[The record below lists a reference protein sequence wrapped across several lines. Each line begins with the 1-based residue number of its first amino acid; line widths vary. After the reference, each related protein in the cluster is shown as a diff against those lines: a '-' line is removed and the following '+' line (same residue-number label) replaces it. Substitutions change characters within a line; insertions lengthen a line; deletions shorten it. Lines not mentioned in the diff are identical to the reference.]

1 MASKWNKFTVG
12 DLTRSTPAVDEVVKS
27 TVKRA
32 AEAGLGIDMPDLRLV
47 AFAFG
52 RFSECGASDEEFEL
66 IAQQW
71 AELTPSLVNFNALC
85 DMLYGVPY
93 PYYTAADRKA
103 GIDVVAIDEKGNE
116 IKPIRESVAGEVLWT
131 LTAPSKARKASSGA
145 VIAKPTFRLAATK

>member
-1 MASKWNKFTVG
+1 M
-12 DLTRSTPAVDEVVKS
+12 DEVVKS

-52 RFSECGASDEEFEL
+52 RFSECGASDEEFDL

-71 AELTPSLVNFNALC
+71 AELTPSLANFNALC
-85 DMLYGVPY
+85 SMLYGVPY

-103 GIDVVAIDEKGNE
+103 GIDVVAIDSSGNE
-116 IKPIRESVAGEVLWT
+116 TKPIRESVAGCLLYT
-131 LTAPSKARKASSGA
+131 SPSPRDS
-145 VIAKPTFRLAATK
+145 